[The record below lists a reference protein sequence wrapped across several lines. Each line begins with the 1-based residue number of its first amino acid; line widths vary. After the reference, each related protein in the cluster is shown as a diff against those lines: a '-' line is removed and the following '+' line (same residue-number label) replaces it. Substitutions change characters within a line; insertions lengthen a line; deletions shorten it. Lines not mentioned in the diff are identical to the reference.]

1 METMRAS
8 WTDERL
14 DDLSKKV
21 DDGFSHM
28 DDEFHIVRSEFGL
41 VRSEIASL
49 NRTVAL
55 GFAGIVASVLGSAMA
70 AVLTH
75 AL

>member
-1 METMRAS
+1 MEMMRES

-21 DDGFSHM
+21 DDGFSRM
-28 DDEFHIVRSEFGL
+28 DGEFHL
-41 VRSEIASL
+41 VRAEFAAVCSEISSL

-55 GFAGIVASVLGSAMA
+55 GFAGLVASVLGSAVA
-70 AVLTH
+70 AVLAH